1 VEQDQSRR
9 MRSMF
14 VQVPMMSGPS
24 AVAHIEVSV
33 PLVPQ
38 LLDQGKYYMTPKP
51 PADDTERRRRAARGP
66 ILRSLVKLAVRCD
79 SAEQLGLALKR
90 RYDRQRQR
98 QGIASPGPGGA
109 SGRKCRL
116 ASNSK

>member
-1 VEQDQSRR
+1 
-9 MRSMF
+9 MF

-66 ILRSLVKLAVRCD
+66 TLRSLVRLARQCD
-79 SAEQLGLALKR
+79 SAEQLGQQLKR
-90 RYDRQRQR
+90 RYDRSLQRR
-98 QGIASPGPGGA
+98 GMTPPGRPTA
-109 SGRKCRL
+109 ADL
-116 ASNSK
+116 AEIEQLIGEP

>member
-1 VEQDQSRR
+1 

-14 VQVPMMSGPS
+14 TTVPMMSGPS

-38 LLDQGKYYMTPKP
+38 LLDQGKYYLEPKP

-66 ILRSLVKLAVRCD
+66 TLRSLVKLAQRCTD
-79 SAEQLGLALKR
+79 AEQLGQEIRK
-90 RYDRQRQR
+90 RYDRSLQRR
-98 QGIASPGPGGA
+98 RGITPPGRRPTA
-109 SGRKCRL
+109 DDMAELERL
-116 ASNSK
+116 IGEP